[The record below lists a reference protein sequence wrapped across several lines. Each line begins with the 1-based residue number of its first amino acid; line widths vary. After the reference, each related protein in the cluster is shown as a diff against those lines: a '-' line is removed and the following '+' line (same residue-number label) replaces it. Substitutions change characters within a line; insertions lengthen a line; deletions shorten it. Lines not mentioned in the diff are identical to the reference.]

1 MTATTASIRPLIAH
15 TKVQVIDLIRTPIA
29 IISTTICPTLAFL
42 FFVLPQSEVTSNAI
56 YSLGVVAQL
65 GVFGVMSAYLFG
77 YGIGVAE
84 ERANPWTTYLR
95 TGTIPQTAYDR
106 HYAEDATAVEADSA
120 IATEAEAEAT
130 STDNASTSTSIQ
142 LGVGPGVTTMPTN
155 AVTMMS
161 EPMRSLNSETTS
173 RVRCAARL
181 RIGSSVSV
189 VMMLSLDHDMPHS
202 CARYF
207 QLMK

>member
-1 MTATTASIRPLIAH
+1 MAPINTSHAGWCGSAPV
-15 TKVQVIDLIRTPIA
+15 TKARRRVRA
-29 IISTTICPTLAFL
+29 ISWSLWCSTYWLKAPAL
-42 FFVLPQSEVTSNAI
+42 
-56 YSLGVVAQL
+56 
-65 GVFGVMSAYLFG
+65 
-77 YGIGVAE
+77 
-84 ERANPWTTYLR
+84 
-95 TGTIPQTAYDR
+95 
-106 HYAEDATAVEADSA
+106 
-120 IATEAEAEAT
+120 AEAT
-130 STDNASTSTSIQ
+130 STDSANTSTSIQ
-142 LGVGPGVTTMPTN
+142 LGAGPGVTTMPTN

-189 VMMLSLDHDMPHS
+189 VMVLSLGQDMPHS